1 MSLFLGVE
9 SCKFCRTWPCGGDE
23 FRENAVSDQTEVMAL
38 GEMVC
43 LNLIMEWERTDWHGK
58 KRNAA
63 KETTVG
69 RNLKEMKVGKESQK
83 EDRGKMGW
91 RGVL

>member
-1 MSLFLGVE
+1 MNG
-9 SCKFCRTWPCGGDE
+9 KK
-23 FRENAVSDQTEVMAL
+23 
-38 GEMVC
+38 
-43 LNLIMEWERTDWHGK
+43 K

-69 RNLKEMKVGKESQK
+69 RNLKEMKVGKGSQK

-91 RGVL
+91 RGAL

>member
-1 MSLFLGVE
+1 
-9 SCKFCRTWPCGGDE
+9 
-23 FRENAVSDQTEVMAL
+23 
-38 GEMVC
+38 
-43 LNLIMEWERTDWHGK
+43 MEKKK

-69 RNLKEMKVGKESQK
+69 RNLNEMKVGKGSKK

-91 RGVL
+91 RGPL